1 MQTCF
6 KIAGILLIVLSLIH
20 IIFPKRFEWK
30 QQLATLSL
38 INKQMMHVHTFF
50 IAFVVLL
57 MGLLCLTS
65 SNELINTTLGKRIDL
80 GLGIFW
86 AARLFVQFFVYSAA
100 HWKGKAFETAV
111 HIFFSFFWAYLST
124 LFLLAYFT

>member
-1 MQTCF
+1 METCF
-6 KIAGILLIVLSLIH
+6 KIAGILLVVLSLIH
-20 IIFPKRFEWK
+20 IIFPKRFEWR

-50 IAFVVLL
+50 IALVVLL

-65 SNELINTTLGKRIDL
+65 SKELSNTALGKRVDL

-86 AARLFVQFFVYSAA
+86 LSRLFVQFFVYSKT
-100 HWKGKAFETAV
+100 HWKDKAFETAV
-111 HIFFSFFWAYLST
+111 HIFFSLFWAYLST
-124 LFLLAYFT
+124 IFLLAYFT

>member
-1 MQTCF
+1 METHF
-6 KIAGILLIVLSLIH
+6 KIAGILLITLSLIH

-30 QQLATLSL
+30 QQLAALSL

-50 IAFVVLL
+50 IALVVLL

-65 SNELINTTLGKRIDL
+65 SKELSNTALGKRVDL

-86 AARLFVQFFVYSAA
+86 LSRLFVQFFVYSKT

-111 HIFFSFFWAYLST
+111 HIFFSLFWAYLST
-124 LFLLAYFT
+124 IFLLAYFT